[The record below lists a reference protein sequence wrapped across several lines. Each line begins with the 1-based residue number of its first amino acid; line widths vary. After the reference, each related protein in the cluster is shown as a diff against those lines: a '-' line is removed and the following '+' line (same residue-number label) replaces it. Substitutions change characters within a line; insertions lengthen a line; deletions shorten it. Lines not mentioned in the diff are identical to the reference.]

1 MKKEDAIKK
10 IKVMGRLGY
19 VFSNIA
25 KALLGIGF
33 VLALLGMIV
42 VLSLPNDFGKAT
54 FSGKAKIDIDLEE
67 INLKFKDIGVNLS
80 EEEQEELKEELLE
93 GDGEELRFNNMEFGV
108 VDADVDESSIKID
121 AKSND
126 VEIELKDTWVL
137 LLMAAL
143 ALAATFVVT
152 VFVGKLCAAL
162 RDCHSPFEEN
172 VIKRLENFAFSLLSW
187 SVVAVISKSIINS
200 FMSGKIQI
208 MVGVDLGMLILVLL
222 ILAIAYIF
230 KYGAVLQQE
239 SDETL

>member
-10 IKVMGRLGY
+10 INTMGRLGHI
-19 VFSNIA
+19 FSNIA
-25 KALLGIGF
+25 KALLGVGF
-33 VLALLGMIV
+33 VVALLGMIV
-42 VLSLPNDFGKAT
+42 MLLLPNDFAKVAL
-54 FSGKAKIDIDLEE
+54 SGNAKIDVDLEKFD
-67 INLKFKDIGVNLS
+67 LSFKDIGVKLS
-80 EEEQEELKEELLE
+80 EEEQEDLKEELLE
-93 GDGEELRFNNMEFGV
+93 GDGEKIEFNNMEFGV
-108 VDADVDESSIKID
+108 VDADVDESSVSIN
-121 AKSND
+121 AKSNNI
-126 VEIELKDTWVL
+126 EINLKDTWIL

-143 ALAATFVVT
+143 ALAATFIVT

-162 RDCHSPFEEN
+162 RDCNSPFEEN

-187 SVVAVISKSIINS
+187 SVVAAITKSIMNS

-208 MVGVDLGMLILVLL
+208 MVGIDLGMLILVLL